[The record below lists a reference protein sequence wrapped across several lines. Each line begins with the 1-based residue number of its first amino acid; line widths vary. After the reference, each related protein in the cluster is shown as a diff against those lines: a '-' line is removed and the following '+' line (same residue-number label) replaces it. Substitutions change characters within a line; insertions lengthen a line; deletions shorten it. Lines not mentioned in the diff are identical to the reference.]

1 MDTSHV
7 ELLAPAGCFPSLQA
21 AINAGADA
29 IYFGLGNLNMRSV
42 ARRSFDTTDLPEIMA
57 RVKAAPAVH
66 SGKPIK
72 AYLALNTVVYDNELD
87 KAREILTQAK
97 ANNVDAVILAD
108 MAILQIAKDLDLP
121 VHLSTQLSISN
132 YQALSFYAPHCERVV
147 LARECSL
154 SKIRVIHEQIQSNHL
169 LGNTGHLMELEA
181 FAHGALCIA
190 TSGRCSMS
198 LYHEG
203 LSANRGACRQLC
215 RRSYKVTDTDTGQEM
230 TLDNNF
236 VFSPSDIAVID
247 ILDQVIASGISVLK
261 VEGRGRAPEYV
272 HTVITAYRK
281 ALTALRN
288 NTYNKDFVESLF
300 TDLKTVYNR
309 DLSTGYYLG
318 KPQEWSKKYG
328 SKATHTKTIVGPV
341 TNFFTKL
348 NVAEIHAQAAPIS
361 VGDKFAIIG
370 PTTGVLEGIITE
382 LRVDEQSVQTAPQ
395 GSRFSLKLP
404 NRVRRSDSFYYMKPA
419 AN

>member
-7 ELLAPAGCFPSLQA
+7 ELLAPAGCFPSLTA

-42 ARRSFDTTDLPEIMA
+42 ARRSFDVDDLPEIMS
-57 RVKAAPAVH
+57 R
-66 SGKPIK
+66 IK
-72 AYLALNTVVYDNELD
+72 EAGIKGYLALNTVVYDNELD
-87 KAREILTQAK
+87 KARTILTHAK
-97 ANNVDAVILAD
+97 EQGVDAIILAD
-108 MAILQIAKDLDLP
+108 MAILQICKDLDLP

-132 YQALSFYAPHCERVV
+132 YEALQFYTPHCERIV

-154 SKIRVIHEQIQSNHL
+154 TKIRVIHEQIQSNQL
-169 LGNTGHLMELEA
+169 LGNTGRLMEIEA

-198 LYHEG
+198 LFHEG

-215 RRSYKVTDTDTGQEM
+215 RRSYKVTDSDTGQEM
-230 TLDNNF
+230 VLDNNF

-247 ILDQVIASGISVLK
+247 ILDQVISSGVSVLK

-281 ALTALRN
+281 ALTALQEDR
-288 NTYNKDFVESLF
+288 YNKEFVEELF

-309 DLSTGYYLG
+309 GLSTGYYLG
-318 KPQEWSKKYG
+318 KPQEWSKRYG

-370 PTTGVLEGIITE
+370 PTTGVLEGTITD
-382 LRVDEQSVQTAPQ
+382 LRVDEKSVETAPQ
-395 GSRFSLKLP
+395 GCRFSIKLP
-404 NRVRRSDSFYYMKPA
+404 SRVRRSDSFYHMKPA
-419 AN
+419 QEPVKQA